1 MCDIKKQTIMEN
13 LKTRL
18 KKGFVITLSNE
29 NFQAITGDD
38 DIRMATLIQRQNH
51 SWANGFSIEFNG
63 EMVHTSKTF
72 NSFEKRLNKLI
83 EKWNLE
89 EVESELLEL

>member
-1 MCDIKKQTIMEN
+1 MEN
-13 LKTRL
+13 LKNRL
-18 KKGFVITLSNE
+18 KEGWVITLSNE
-29 NFQAITGDD
+29 DFQASIGDD

-63 EMVHTSKTF
+63 KIIHVCKTF

-89 EVESELLEL
+89 EVDSELCEF

>member
-1 MCDIKKQTIMEN
+1 MEN
-13 LKTRL
+13 LKNRL
-18 KKGFVITLSNE
+18 KEGFVITLTNE
-29 NFQAITGDD
+29 SFQERIGDD
-38 DIRMATLIQRQNH
+38 DVRFAEIRQRQNH
-51 SWANGFSIEFNG
+51 SWANGFIIEFNG
-63 EMVHTSKTF
+63 KNIHHSKTF

>member
-1 MCDIKKQTIMEN
+1 MEN

-18 KKGFVITLSNE
+18 KQGFVITLTNE

-38 DIRMATLIQRQNH
+38 DIRFAEIMQRQNH
-51 SWANGFSIEFNG
+51 SWANGFIIHFNG
-63 EMVHTSKTF
+63 KTIHTSKTF

-83 EKWNLE
+83 ATWNLE
-89 EVESELLEL
+89 ETDFELCEL